1 MISAFIKKHTD
12 DNSERIHILI
22 DIVAEKDTANMRLD
36 SYFAMQPEQ
45 KLQLQQYIADLDKLR
60 VKVYQAD
67 IPLEQT
73 LADFESDTPNKPDY
87 DE

>member
-1 MISAFIKKHTD
+1 
-12 DNSERIHILI
+12 
-22 DIVAEKDTANMRLD
+22 
-36 SYFAMQPEQ
+36 MQPEQ